1 MLADAFNDLP
11 TARWLVDDPDER
23 REAVRGQF
31 ELLVEHAL
39 GHGGVV
45 TSGDLD
51 GAVVWFDHTS
61 HPTPIPDYDRRLAEA
76 CGGHI
81 ARFQRLDRIMDEHH
95 PTEPHH
101 YVALVGVRK
110 ERRGNGIATAMLRRH
125 HRVLDRDGVPAY
137 LEAVSPE
144 TAGLYAT
151 LGYRAL
157 GEPYTLDEGG
167 PYLYPMWRPSQS
179 G

>member
-1 MLADAFNDLP
+1 
-11 TARWLVDDPDER
+11 
-23 REAVRGQF
+23 
-31 ELLVEHAL
+31 
-39 GHGGVV
+39 
-45 TSGDLD
+45 
-51 GAVVWFDHTS
+51 VWFDHTS
-61 HPTPIPDYDRRLAEA
+61 PPAPIPDYDRRLAEA
-76 CGGHI
+76 CGGSL

-95 PTEPHH
+95 PHDPHH

-144 TAGLYAT
+144 TAGLYA
-151 LGYRAL
+151 A
-157 GEPYTLDEGG
+157 LDEGG
-167 PYLYPMWRPSQS
+167 PYLYPMWREPQT